1 MTEYSELERFKQKLG
16 RSISESAEALRKPR
30 GNVFYLRYLMGD
42 KLGEVASSWELL
54 DCECAS
60 IFIIINDVNIKG
72 GHY

>member
-1 MTEYSELERFKQKLG
+1 
-16 RSISESAEALRKPR
+16 
-30 GNVFYLRYLMGD
+30 MGD

-72 GHY
+72 GHYWASLKRLKPASSPPITHQLSLFLSLNCIQWSQVSANQL